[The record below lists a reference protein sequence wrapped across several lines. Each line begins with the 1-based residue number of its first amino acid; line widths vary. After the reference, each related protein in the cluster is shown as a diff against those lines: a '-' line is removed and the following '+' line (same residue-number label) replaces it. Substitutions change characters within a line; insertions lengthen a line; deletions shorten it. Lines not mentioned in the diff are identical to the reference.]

1 MATVI
6 HTENLAVSFD
16 GVTPVF
22 EGLNL
27 AIEKGEFV
35 TLVGVSGAGKSTLLR
50 VIADLIPAFRGS
62 VRASRTKASSPESGA
77 RLARCLPS
85 MPLPKIPAFRGSV
98 RVDTPEDPARRPIAM
113 VFQAANLMPWRRV
126 RDNITLGLEGIE
138 VSDEIKQ
145 QRVKSTLDLIGLSA
159 YADRWPY
166 QLSGGQRQRIGIAR
180 GLAVDPDILL
190 MDEPFGALD
199 AITRTALQD
208 ELLRIWRETGKSI
221 LFVTHDIEEAVYL
234 GDRVLLLGDVPAHI
248 VNEYRIDIDR
258 AERRESEAFLR
269 EVEKVRGGLEDAIG
283 RAGLT
288 DTEEAH

>member
-22 EGLNL
+22 EGLDL
-27 AIEKGEFV
+27 SIEKGEFV

-62 VRASRTKASSPESGA
+62 VK
-77 RLARCLPS
+77 
-85 MPLPKIPAFRGSV
+85 
-98 RVDTPEDPARRPIAM
+98 VDTPDDPTRRAIAM

-126 RDNITLGLEGIE
+126 RDNITLGLEGID
-138 VSDEIKQ
+138 VSDELKAE
-145 QRVKSTLDLIGLSA
+145 RVRSTLDLVGLSD

-199 AITRTALQD
+199 AITRNALQD
-208 ELLRIWRETGKSI
+208 ELLRIWKETGKSI

-234 GDRVLLLGDVPAHI
+234 GDRVLLLGDEPAHI
-248 VNEYRIDIDR
+248 INEYHIGIERS
-258 AERRESEAFLR
+258 ERRESETFLR
-269 EVEKVRGGLEDAIG
+269 EVEKVRNGLKGAINFG
-283 RAGLT
+283 SASN
-288 DTEEAH
+288 

>member
-1 MATVI
+1 
-6 HTENLAVSFD
+6 
-16 GVTPVF
+16 
-22 EGLNL
+22 
-27 AIEKGEFV
+27 
-35 TLVGVSGAGKSTLLR
+35 
-50 VIADLIPAFRGS
+50 
-62 VRASRTKASSPESGA
+62 
-77 RLARCLPS
+77 
-85 MPLPKIPAFRGSV
+85 V

-126 RDNITLGLEGIE
+126 CDNITLGLEGIE
-138 VSDEIKQ
+138 VSEQIKRK
-145 QRVKSTLDLIGLSA
+145 RVDWTLDLVGLTA
-159 YADRWPY
+159 YARRWPY

-248 VNEYRIDIDR
+248 INEYRIDIDR

-269 EVEKVRGGLEDAIG
+269 EVEKVRNGLENAINN
-283 RAGLT
+283 A
-288 DTEEAH
+288 DTAETSQE